1 MIGGTCGTCGTHI
14 YNGILLIHKKNE
26 IMLFAATQM
35 DLEFIIL
42 SEVSQRRIPYITYMW
57 NLKNNTDESIYKA
70 ETDIENKF
78 MVTKGERGWGEG

>member
-1 MIGGTCGTCGTHI
+1 
-14 YNGILLIHKKNE
+14 
-26 IMLFAATQM
+26 M

-42 SEVSQRRIPYITYMW
+42 SEVSQRRIPYDITYMW

-78 MVTKGERGWGEG
+78 MVTKGERGWGEGQIRSLGLADTNYYT